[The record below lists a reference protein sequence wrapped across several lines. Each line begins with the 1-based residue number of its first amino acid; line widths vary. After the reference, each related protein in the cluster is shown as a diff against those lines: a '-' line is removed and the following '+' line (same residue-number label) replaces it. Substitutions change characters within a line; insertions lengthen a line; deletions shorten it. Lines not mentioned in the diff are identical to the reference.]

1 MSDYDRNLSGPG
13 LNRPNLGQPGFNSTT
28 TDPTYRD
35 RLAASSPAGWIGGV
49 IVALLVIVA
58 LGYAFSGSY
67 TGSRVTEHRAAATDN
82 AVGPPP
88 PITARPAPSPSD
100 RSK

>member
-35 RLAASSPAGWIGGV
+35 RLAASSPAGWIGGN
-49 IVALLVIVA
+49 
-58 LGYAFSGSY
+58 
-67 TGSRVTEHRAAATDN
+67 HC
-82 AVGPPP
+82 
-88 PITARPAPSPSD
+88 RPAGYRCARLCFQRFVYRQPGH
-100 RSK
+100 